1 MTDQGKKKEP
11 IHKIQR
17 GSIEAA
23 VWENTSGKKTWYS
36 VQIYRRY
43 KTEQGEYREANSYA
57 LADLVQVSRIAE
69 LAEEW
74 LNRRAESSAAA
85 PPPTKGGSN
94 EKRRRGDFLL
104 HPAQAIA
111 DGVLIDATEL
121 AKEAG
126 FRLPVA
132 LTSGV
137 WAECVAVPAGVAGQ
151 DETGRLWD
159 VLTLLHFA
167 IARQKSDGQ
176 RVDFAVHVRNDNRAG
191 DPPLVQPLCPL
202 RAG

>member
-57 LADLVQVSRIAE
+57 LADLVQVSRVAE

-74 LNRRAESSAAA
+74 LNRRAEASVSSSTANE
-85 PPPTKGGSN
+85 GG
-94 EKRRRGDFLL
+94 E
-104 HPAQAIA
+104 Q
-111 DGVLIDATEL
+111 
-121 AKEAG
+121 
-126 FRLPVA
+126 
-132 LTSGV
+132 
-137 WAECVAVPAGVAGQ
+137 
-151 DETGRLWD
+151 
-159 VLTLLHFA
+159 
-167 IARQKSDGQ
+167 
-176 RVDFAVHVRNDNRAG
+176 
-191 DPPLVQPLCPL
+191 
-202 RAG
+202 

>member
-74 LNRRAESSAAA
+74 LNRRAEASVSSSAANE
-85 PPPTKGGSN
+85 GG
-94 EKRRRGDFLL
+94 E
-104 HPAQAIA
+104 Q
-111 DGVLIDATEL
+111 
-121 AKEAG
+121 
-126 FRLPVA
+126 
-132 LTSGV
+132 
-137 WAECVAVPAGVAGQ
+137 
-151 DETGRLWD
+151 
-159 VLTLLHFA
+159 
-167 IARQKSDGQ
+167 
-176 RVDFAVHVRNDNRAG
+176 
-191 DPPLVQPLCPL
+191 
-202 RAG
+202 

>member
-57 LADLVQVSRIAE
+57 LADLVQVSRVAE

-74 LNRRAESSAAA
+74 LNRRAESPSSSTANE
-85 PPPTKGGSN
+85 GG
-94 EKRRRGDFLL
+94 E
-104 HPAQAIA
+104 Q
-111 DGVLIDATEL
+111 
-121 AKEAG
+121 
-126 FRLPVA
+126 
-132 LTSGV
+132 
-137 WAECVAVPAGVAGQ
+137 
-151 DETGRLWD
+151 
-159 VLTLLHFA
+159 
-167 IARQKSDGQ
+167 
-176 RVDFAVHVRNDNRAG
+176 
-191 DPPLVQPLCPL
+191 
-202 RAG
+202 

>member
-23 VWENTSGKKTWYS
+23 VWENVTDKTGGKKVWHS
-36 VQIYRRY
+36 VAIYRRY

-57 LADLVQVSRIAE
+57 LADLVQV
-69 LAEEW
+69 LA
-74 LNRRAESSAAA
+74 LPNSPRSGLTAARNRRAA

-126 FRLPVA
+126 FRIPVA
-132 LTSGV
+132 VTAGV
-137 WAECVAVPAGVAGQ
+137 WAECVAVPAGVADQ
-151 DETGRLWD
+151 DETGRLW
-159 VLTLLHFA
+159 V
-167 IARQKSDGQ
+167 
-176 RVDFAVHVRNDNRAG
+176 
-191 DPPLVQPLCPL
+191 C
-202 RAG
+202 

>member
-23 VWENTSGKKTWYS
+23 IWANATGGKTWYS

-74 LNRRAESSAAA
+74 LNRRAEASVSSSTANE
-85 PPPTKGGSN
+85 GG
-94 EKRRRGDFLL
+94 E
-104 HPAQAIA
+104 Q
-111 DGVLIDATEL
+111 
-121 AKEAG
+121 
-126 FRLPVA
+126 
-132 LTSGV
+132 
-137 WAECVAVPAGVAGQ
+137 
-151 DETGRLWD
+151 
-159 VLTLLHFA
+159 
-167 IARQKSDGQ
+167 
-176 RVDFAVHVRNDNRAG
+176 
-191 DPPLVQPLCPL
+191 
-202 RAG
+202 

>member
-23 VWENTSGKKTWYS
+23 VWENTSGGKRWCN

-57 LADLVQVSRIAE
+57 LADLVQVPRVATRRGV
-69 LAEEW
+69 AQPPR
-74 LNRRAESSAAA
+74 NRRAA

-104 HPAQAIA
+104 HPSP
-111 DGVLIDATEL
+111 GH
-121 AKEAG
+121 
-126 FRLPVA
+126 R
-132 LTSGV
+132 
-137 WAECVAVPAGVAGQ
+137 
-151 DETGRLWD
+151 GR
-159 VLTLLHFA
+159 
-167 IARQKSDGQ
+167 RSY
-176 RVDFAVHVRNDNRAG
+176 
-191 DPPLVQPLCPL
+191 
-202 RAG
+202 

>member
-1 MTDQGKKKEP
+1 MTEQAKKKEP

-23 VWENTSGKKTWYS
+23 VWENVSGGKTWHS

-57 LADLVQVSRIAE
+57 LADLVQVSRVAE

-74 LNRRAESSAAA
+74 LTRRANRRAA

-94 EKRRRGDFLL
+94 ENRRCPDFLL
-104 HPAQAIA
+104 HPPQAIA

-121 AKEAG
+121 AKQAG
-126 FRLPVA
+126 FRFPVA
-132 LTSGV
+132 LTTGV
-137 WAECVAVPAGVAGQ
+137 WAECVAVPACVAGQ

-159 VLTLLHFA
+159 VLNVLQFA
-167 IARQKSDGQ
+167 IARQKGSH
-176 RVDFAVHVRNDNRAG
+176 APVR
-191 DPPLVQPLCPL
+191 PPL
-202 RAG
+202 AEA

>member
-74 LNRRAESSAAA
+74 LNRRAEASVSSSTANE
-85 PPPTKGGSN
+85 GG
-94 EKRRRGDFLL
+94 E
-104 HPAQAIA
+104 Q
-111 DGVLIDATEL
+111 
-121 AKEAG
+121 
-126 FRLPVA
+126 
-132 LTSGV
+132 
-137 WAECVAVPAGVAGQ
+137 
-151 DETGRLWD
+151 
-159 VLTLLHFA
+159 
-167 IARQKSDGQ
+167 
-176 RVDFAVHVRNDNRAG
+176 
-191 DPPLVQPLCPL
+191 
-202 RAG
+202 